1 MADLSRFKD
10 MPLPLMPKGRMP
22 TEHEEQRAFVAIF
35 RKCFDARIF
44 AIPNGGK
51 RGKAEAGRLK
61 SEGVSPGVPDLFIPE
76 WLLWIEFKRQ
86 KGGRVDEAQKDWHEY
101 LLSVGHHVKVCKGAE
116 DARRQVV
123 EFAANELVNKNRGE
137 SRIEEMEKGK

>member
-1 MADLSRFKD
+1 MLNIARFKD
-10 MPLPLMPKGRMP
+10 AKLPLIPVGRIP
-22 TEHEEQRAFVAIF
+22 TEHEEQRAFVSIF
-35 RKCFDARIF
+35 RKSFDARIF

-76 WLLWIEFKRQ
+76 WLLWLEFKRQ
-86 KGGRVDEAQKDWHEY
+86 KGGRLDDAQKDWHEY

-116 DARRQVV
+116 DARRQVL
-123 EFAANELVNKNRGE
+123 EFVVNEFGE
-137 SRIEEMEKGK
+137 RL

>member
-1 MADLSRFKD
+1 MTVLNTAHFKD
-10 MPLPLMPKGRMP
+10 LKLPLIPTGRIP
-22 TEHEEQRAFVAIF
+22 TEHEEQRAFVSIF
-35 RKCFDARIF
+35 RKSFDARIF

-76 WLLWIEFKRQ
+76 WSLWLEFKRQ
-86 KGGRVDEAQKDWHEY
+86 KGGRLDPAQKDWHDY
-101 LLSVGHHVKVCKGAE
+101 LLSIGHFVKICKGAE
-116 DARRQVV
+116 DARRQVL

-137 SRIEEMEKGK
+137 SNA

>member
-1 MADLSRFKD
+1 MLNIARFKD
-10 MPLPLMPKGRMP
+10 AKLPLMPTGRIP

-35 RKCFDARIF
+35 RKSFDARIF

-76 WLLWIEFKRQ
+76 WLLWLEFKRQ
-86 KGGRVDEAQKDWHEY
+86 KGGRLDEAQKNWHEY
-101 LLSVGHHVKVCKGAE
+101 LSSVGHHVKVCKGAE
-116 DARRQVV
+116 DARQQVLEFV
-123 EFAANELVNKNRGE
+123 EKVTHWQPLPPAPGGE
-137 SRIEEMEKGK
+137 I

>member
-1 MADLSRFKD
+1 MLNIARFKD
-10 MPLPLMPKGRMP
+10 AKLPLMPAGRIP
-22 TEHEEQRAFVAIF
+22 TEHEEQRAFVSIF
-35 RKCFDARIF
+35 RKSCDARIF

-76 WLLWIEFKRQ
+76 WLLWLEFKRQ
-86 KGGRVDEAQKDWHEY
+86 KGGSLDDAQKDWHEY

-116 DARRQVV
+116 DARQQVL
-123 EFAANELVNKNRGE
+123 EFVANEF
-137 SRIEEMEKGK
+137 